1 MKTCPDC
8 GYRCSD
14 SDIKCHNCGFK
25 FSGSDS
31 YANQSNNSFCSS
43 TGNFN
48 ASNANPIVYRIWSEE
63 VSKGWATLITIL
75 IVVGIFAVLFFSFGI
90 TIVDIFT
97 GAWNLTTRYYK

>member
-1 MKTCPDC
+1 MMTCPDC

-48 ASNANPIVYRIWSEE
+48 VSNAISTGRLVKSVYGFS
-63 VSKGWATLITIL
+63 TLMHK
-75 IVVGIFAVLFFSFGI
+75 
-90 TIVDIFT
+90 
-97 GAWNLTTRYYK
+97 N